1 MNTTITP
8 NGLPA
13 LPPASGGKGGNAS
26 QAASTGPS
34 PNAAATA
41 SSDSVKLTES
51 ARSLHNAT
59 QAGKGNDMDLK
70 RVEQI
75 RQSLADGSYRI
86 DPGHIADKL
95 MSMEN
100 QLADKP

>member
-13 LPPASGGKGGNAS
+13 LPPASGGKGGNSA
-26 QAASTGPS
+26 QAAATGPATS
-34 PNAAATA
+34 AAATA
-41 SSDSVKLTES
+41 SSDSVNLTES

-75 RQSLADGSYRI
+75 RQSLANGSYRI

-95 MSMEN
+95 MSLES
-100 QLADKP
+100 QLTGKP